1 VSVEFGDV
9 LVGQIHTRQLTVSNA
24 GTAAL
29 QVLQL
34 VPNSAAFTVVPSVG
48 FRLQPGEQRIVQV
61 QLDASGTG
69 QINSSIT
76 VRSDDPRNPDLVV
89 PLTANVTPVA
99 PTPNP
104 QPIVS
109 SLSPTSAEAAGAR
122 FSLVVNGGNFV
133 SSSVVEW
140 NGQPRT
146 TFFNHA
152 GQLIATITA
161 ADILAAGTARISVF
175 TPPPG
180 GGRSNVLD
188 FMVTPAQAEGPRV
201 LINQFDVRACPEI
214 TSYIS
219 VLDSGGLPVAGI
231 TPENLSCTVD
241 GTPVSCTLAPETELP
256 WSIVLVP
263 GINGL
268 TRDEDITLLKN
279 ALRSFVNGLPDNT
292 RISLIH
298 LEDVARSLVAFT
310 EDKDRILPVLDQLRA
325 VPPGNALYDA
335 VTFALIQL
343 RTEQR
348 RRVAVVLISAL
359 DNLSGNERNPI
370 SPLGNARI
378 DGVPFFSFAVG
389 PGSTDVN
396 LTGFLREL
404 SRTTGGQLVAQ
415 ASPREYGRML
425 NALNQI
431 LLGQYRAQHT
441 GLALDSRT
449 RTLRLT
455 VQTPS
460 GAATGSRSYAC
471 RP

>member
-1 VSVEFGDV
+1 
-9 LVGQIHTRQLTVSNA
+9 
-24 GTAAL
+24 
-29 QVLQL
+29 
-34 VPNSAAFTVVPSVG
+34 
-48 FRLQPGEQRIVQV
+48 
-61 QLDASGTG
+61 
-69 QINSSIT
+69 
-76 VRSDDPRNPDLVV
+76 
-89 PLTANVTPVA
+89 LTANVTPVA
-99 PTPNP
+99 PPPNP

-109 SLSPTSAEAAGAR
+109 SLSPTSVEAAGAR
-122 FSLVVNGGNFV
+122 FSLIVNGGNFV
-133 SSSVVEW
+133 RSSVVEW
-140 NGQPRT
+140 NGQPRS

-152 GQLIATITA
+152 SQLIATITA
-161 ADILAAGTARISVF
+161 ADILAAGTARITVL

-201 LINQFDVRACPEI
+201 LINQFDVEACSDHI

-231 TPENLSCTVD
+231 SPENLSCTVD

-279 ALRSFVNGLPDNT
+279 ALRSFVSGLPDNT

-298 LEDVARSLVAFT
+298 LEDVARQLVPFT
-310 EDKDRILPVLDQLRA
+310 EDKDRILPVVDQLRA

-359 DNLSGNERNPI
+359 DNLSGNERSPT

-378 DGVPFFSFAVG
+378 DGLPFFTFAVG
-389 PGSTDVN
+389 PGTTDVN

-404 SRTTGGQLVAQ
+404 SRTTGGQLVSQ
-415 ASPREYGRML
+415 ASPREFGRMF

-431 LLGQYRAQHT
+431 LIGQYRARHT
-441 GLALDSRT
+441 GLALDSQT
-449 RTLRLT
+449 RTLRMT

-460 GAATGSRSYAC
+460 GTATGSRSYAC